1 MCDRVDLRRVGK
13 RALESMVKVG
23 VFDDWG
29 SRLQLLDALE
39 RMMSHSGK
47 THDAAAA
54 GQMSLFGGGFG
65 AAMDVSIELLRNER
79 DLEQVDHREVLNWEK
94 ELIGVYLSEHPLSR
108 YADLLQTITSVTT
121 AELDES
127 TNGRIVAVL
136 GLLSYLRTH
145 TTRKGDP
152 MAFGGLED
160 LQGTVE
166 LIFFPRTWK
175 ECRAEVEVDQ
185 VYLVRGKV
193 QVENGDQAKI
203 FVDTITSNLTLG
215 QSADAP
221 VDLPLPAV
229 IDDFEPPEDDD
240 FSDSDIAEP
249 EPVYQVQSNGH
260 AATPAGSKPTAAVG
274 ATGPDPQTAVEKAF
288 APTPGTPPPPPN
300 FESADDQWFSSASP
314 VKANH
319 ANGNGRSADVVQDAA
334 RQNGQTAEPPLP
346 PVEKNPDKLVVVKVR
361 PVGDWQKTCREL
373 VTVAE
378 QFEGRDSLRLIL
390 VGHPL
395 VMEFPNQ
402 NTHYCPELILSMEQ
416 LPVTVHVET
425 V

>member
-1 MCDRVDLRRVGK
+1 
-13 RALESMVKVG
+13 
-23 VFDDWG
+23 
-29 SRLQLLDALE
+29 
-39 RMMSHSGK
+39 MMSHSGK
-47 THDAAAA
+47 THDAAAV
-54 GQMSLFGGGFG
+54 GQMSLFGGSGFG
-65 AAMDVSIELLRNER
+65 AAMDVRIELLRSER
-79 DLEQVDHREVLNWEK
+79 DVEQVDHREVLNWEK

-108 YADLLQTITSVTT
+108 YVDLLQSITSVTT

-175 ECRAEVEVDQ
+175 ECRADIELDQ

-215 QSADAP
+215 QSADVP

-240 FSDSDIAEP
+240 FSESDIAEP
-249 EPVYQVQSNGH
+249 QPVYQVQFNGH
-260 AATPAGSKPTAAVG
+260 AATPVTPEPEADIRAAASGS
-274 ATGPDPQTAVEKAF
+274 QTAEKEAF
-288 APTPGTPPPPPN
+288 TLAPGTPPPPPN
-300 FESADDQWFSSASP
+300 FESEDDQWFSSSSP
-314 VKANH
+314 VKADLS
-319 ANGNGRSADVVQDAA
+319 NGNGRNGDSSQNATG
-334 RQNGQTAEPPLP
+334 QNGRTAESVPP
-346 PVEKNPDKLVVVKVR
+346 PVEKNPDKVVVVKVR

-402 NTHYCPELILSMEQ
+402 NTRYCPELVLNMEQ